1 VIINFTDKTTEDIYN
16 GLDSKPARKIPMV
29 IWTIAQR
36 KLDMIDAA
44 ADLKDLK
51 IPPANR
57 LEKLKGA
64 LDGYYSIR
72 INDQYRVI
80 FKWINSGAVNV
91 KITDYH

>member
-1 VIINFTDKTTEDIYN
+1 MIINFADKTTEDIYN

-29 IWTIAQR
+29 IWSIAQR

-44 ADLKDLK
+44 TEIKDLK

-57 LEKLKGA
+57 LEKLKGLLA
-64 LDGYYSIR
+64 GYYSIR
-72 INDQYRVI
+72 INDQYRII
-80 FKWINSGAVNV
+80 FKWINSAAENV

>member
-1 VIINFTDKTTEDIYN
+1 MIINFTDKTTEDIYN
-16 GLDSKPARKIPMV
+16 GLDSKSARKIPIV
-29 IWTIAQR
+29 IWKIAQR

-44 ADLKDLK
+44 SDLKDLK

-80 FKWINSGAVNV
+80 FKWINSGAANV
-91 KITDYH
+91 KIADYH

>member
-1 VIINFTDKTTEDIYN
+1 MIINFADKTTEDIYN

-29 IWTIAQR
+29 IWSIAQR

-44 ADLKDLK
+44 AELKELK

-57 LEKLKGA
+57 LEKLKGL

-72 INDQYRVI
+72 INDQYRII
-80 FKWINSGAVNV
+80 FNWINSCAVNV